1 MNLTIILI
9 SGAILSIILH
19 FIGVYAD
26 AKKIVWIVITLIWA
40 GAINVAMS
48 EIKPKGYL
56 EIEKMKGNNTETDLL
71 INEAQ
76 PEVSVYEMLAIKK
89 SFAKQ
94 KKK

>member
-9 SGAILSIILH
+9 SGAVLSTILH

-26 AKKIVWIVITLIWA
+26 AKKIVWIAITLIWA

-48 EIKPKGYL
+48 EIKPKGYQ
-56 EIEKMKGNNTETDLL
+56 EVEKMKGNNTETDLL

-76 PEVSVYEMLAIKK
+76 PEISVYEMLAIKK
-89 SFAKQ
+89 SFAEQ